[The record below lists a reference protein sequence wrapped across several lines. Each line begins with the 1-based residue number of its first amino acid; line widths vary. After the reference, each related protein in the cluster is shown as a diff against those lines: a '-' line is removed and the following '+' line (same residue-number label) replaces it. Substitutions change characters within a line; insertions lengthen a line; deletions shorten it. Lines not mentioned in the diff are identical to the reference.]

1 MKFSLII
8 STTNKHRRNALSSIV
23 KSIYPNISV
32 CNKNIPRTKISPESN
47 KTAKENAI
55 EKALFYGKYFNK
67 NVLCEDDTLLVGPK
81 ELSIHRNKNKY
92 LSIEEI
98 YSYWS
103 DLIRKEGP
111 IEGKLIKAFAYNKN
125 NKVVANQVEKEIK
138 LLLPKTKAYRLCY
151 NPLNH
156 FIVPK
161 GYSKSIAELSEKQL
175 IRFRLPET
183 FLLKRLL
190 R

>member
-1 MKFSLII
+1 MKPSLII
-8 STTNKHRRNALSSIV
+8 ATTNKHRRKALNSII
-23 KSIYPNISV
+23 KSIYPDISV
-32 CNKNIPRTKISPESN
+32 CDKNIPRTKISPESN

-55 EKALFYGKYFNK
+55 EKTLFYGKYFNM
-67 NVLCEDDTLLVGPK
+67 NVLCEDDTLFFGLK
-81 ELSIHRNKNKY
+81 EISIHRNKNKY
-92 LSIEEI
+92 LSRGEI
-98 YSYWS
+98 YNYWV

-111 IEGKLIKAFAYNKN
+111 IEGKLIKAFAYIKY
-125 NKVVANQVEKEIK
+125 NKVVADQVEKEIK

-175 IRFRLPET
+175 IRFRRPEF

-190 R
+190 K